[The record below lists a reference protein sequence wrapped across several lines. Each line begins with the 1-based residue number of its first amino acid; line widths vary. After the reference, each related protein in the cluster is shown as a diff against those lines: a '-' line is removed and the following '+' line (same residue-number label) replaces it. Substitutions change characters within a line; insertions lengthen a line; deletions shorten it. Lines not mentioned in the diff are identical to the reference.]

1 MKKETFKLIRKY
13 YNSNLQIGM
22 TKEQFKTNI
31 CGFLNALYFMDMID
45 SADYS
50 KIIKHIKRYN
60 ANSKSYE
67 IRDTQSLIAI
77 S

>member
-22 TKEQFKTNI
+22 PKEEFKTNM

-45 SADYS
+45 SVDYC
-50 KIIKHIKRYN
+50 KVIKHIKN
-60 ANSKSYE
+60 GTMLTTKAMK
-67 IRDTQSLIAI
+67 
-77 S
+77 